1 MEYQPLTTSNIND
14 SIIVKEVMDTHGPVS
29 KDFKASYTLHFV
41 KKILFLIMMGGKA
54 IYEDE
59 DESDDNEPENS
70 TMSNEME
77 IKDREHSY
85 QIKRLSFEIA
95 LRCSEN
101 AHDPHSTVMH
111 FMKMLC
117 AYPWEGKLLMMMA
130 AFSIN
135 FGEFRLRALKGSK
148 TPLLAM
154 APSHIQ
160 RSISLFIKSVLR
172 LTNTIVELAQSSSYN
187 SSPVIPLASYWI
199 FTSILTCASYFNCL
213 PSIIGSEWLTDEVSK
228 LSSLTAIVKDIFSDC
243 RPMLEMKREE
253 DSYNALWRAF
263 SDENPTPSTKLDVLK
278 LIFNVKDVDK
288 EKPLF
293 DPKGRMVRLR
303 SLENKKLALV
313 ITSHLD
319 IDYSMMIASR
329 CISQMIAHLWIP
341 IVDDPTLWNTAAME
355 NTYRTLASKIKL
367 YTLKN
372 VQKSIASRFARF
384 VKKKFFPTFQIG
396 GGPIVVLLDHQ
407 GRMLLCIAAHMI
419 LKRITDLIT
428 KGGGSNEFIK
438 RDSKVPLFKNMVKE
452 MTLSVRHLVF
462 DIDEKISDFAKEMD
476 SKLKEWCDG
485 IESDIVNSME
495 NIVFKALMEEDHWKE
510 KTWCT
515 KLLIASSYNLN
526 EEAKEWVNANEHIF
540 FIGGKDITWVKT
552 FASKI
557 LTKIHFNPQLT
568 VKMAYVGSNEK
579 VISAIGQGKI
589 CETFNNIV
597 GRFMFWINLQSM
609 FLSRIKFLYETCGD
623 EESDEIV
630 KGLKFLLSY
639 ETEGV
644 AVDGW
649 ALLCKGNKIVLY
661 DLGDKMLAVINEYE
675 KWKESAIIRG
685 FDQAFKDHHHEMFGS
700 TSTPQHHPCAL
711 EYPSNSDKVPE
722 NIKCPQYCHNMQKF
736 VTFKCDHG
744 DANKIEE
751 LSDMLED

>member
-293 DPKGRMVRLR
+293 DPKGRM
-303 SLENKKLALV
+303 
-313 ITSHLD
+313 
-319 IDYSMMIASR
+319 
-329 CISQMIAHLWIP
+329 
-341 IVDDPTLWNTAAME
+341 
-355 NTYRTLASKIKL
+355 
-367 YTLKN
+367 
-372 VQKSIASRFARF
+372 
-384 VKKKFFPTFQIG
+384 
-396 GGPIVVLLDHQ
+396 
-407 GRMLLCIAAHMI
+407 
-419 LKRITDLIT
+419 
-428 KGGGSNEFIK
+428 
-438 RDSKVPLFKNMVKE
+438 
-452 MTLSVRHLVF
+452 
-462 DIDEKISDFAKEMD
+462 
-476 SKLKEWCDG
+476 
-485 IESDIVNSME
+485 ME